1 MKIVVT
7 AQVSSLMIQFKNLS
21 LEIFLIFI
29 NILPKNN
36 IRNKKRCKINV
47 KNFTETLKLFMD
59 ARSLQVS
66 VR

>member
-36 IRNKKRCKINV
+36 TRSKKRCKINV